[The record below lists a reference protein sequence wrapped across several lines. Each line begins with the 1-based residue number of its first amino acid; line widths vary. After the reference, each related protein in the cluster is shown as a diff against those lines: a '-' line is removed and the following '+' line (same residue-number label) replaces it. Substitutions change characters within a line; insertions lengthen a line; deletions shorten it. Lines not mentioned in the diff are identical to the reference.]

1 MKKMLL
7 TTVITTIIA
16 IISFY
21 TTANAESLF
30 TLSAAQ
36 QSSMYAPK
44 SLFAG
49 VRAVGIG
56 DVVSI
61 VVDEKLSNTDTL
73 AYNSG
78 KSSNTVDN
86 FTSLL
91 KAWLKINVD
100 SPNNFGGENTVKNT
114 ASATRA
120 ISFGDKITAQV
131 VQLLSNGNLLIQ
143 GKKSLISN
151 NERVDLIVTGVIDP
165 RWINASGEI
174 PSTKVSNLQFAM
186 SGRGSISRSSNEG
199 ILNRVIKYL
208 F

>member
-1 MKKMLL
+1 MKRKLL
-7 TTVITTIIA
+7 TSIVA
-16 IISFY
+16 IITIMTICSN
-21 TTANAESLF
+21 AKAESLF

-61 VVDEKLSNTDTL
+61 VVDEKLNNTDTMS
-73 AYNSG
+73 YNSS

-86 FTSLL
+86 FTSLI
-91 KAWLKINVD
+91 KSWLKINVE
-100 SPNNFGGENTVKNT
+100 SPNNYGGKNTVENSAAAIRNLSMGNT
-114 ASATRA
+114 
-120 ISFGDKITAQV
+120 ITAQV
-131 VQLLSNGNLLIQ
+131 VQLLSNGNLLVQ
-143 GKKSLISN
+143 GKKSLVNN
-151 NERVDLIVTGVIDP
+151 NERVDLIVTGVVDP

-174 PSTKVSNLQFAM
+174 SSTKVSNLQFAL
-186 SGRGSISRSSNEG
+186 SSRGSISRGQNEG
-199 ILNRVIKYL
+199 IINRVIKYL